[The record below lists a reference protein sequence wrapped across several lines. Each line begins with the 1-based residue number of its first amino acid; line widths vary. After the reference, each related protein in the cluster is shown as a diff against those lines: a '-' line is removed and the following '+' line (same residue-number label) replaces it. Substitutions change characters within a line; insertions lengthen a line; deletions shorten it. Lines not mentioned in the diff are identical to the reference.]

1 MSFICMLAFCHS
13 KENTDSRVVFQHLE
27 TIIIQFTSRGIMIT
41 IRGQHTHLLE
51 RISRVT
57 LPKWQYV
64 IGTKCLDFDK
74 YYSLLKGLQSPNVGC
89 RYTVI
94 DKYGQLHCKRTLW
107 LLTSYFKFKFLLIK
121 VFISMNLFKTSSR
134 TYSKPVKPAVI
145 CGNLCLKMRHVEEV
159 TEFRKSELC

>member
-13 KENTDSRVVFQHLE
+13 KENTDSRVVFQHLVV
-27 TIIIQFTSRGIMIT
+27 FSRGIMIT

-74 YYSLLKGLQSPNVGC
+74 YYSLLVGLQSPNVGC

-121 VFISMNLFKTSSR
+121 VFISMNLFKTSKTS
-134 TYSKPVKPAVI
+134 SK
-145 CGNLCLKMRHVEEV
+145 
-159 TEFRKSELC
+159 TQ